1 MKAGG
6 TTVAVVGDFEG
17 VTLTPGAGCIARI
30 RPEGAYGP
38 ARYVAALSEAAGGL
52 WRQISLEKADLPNK
66 IINQRL

>member
-30 RPEGAYGP
+30 RAEGAYGP
-38 ARYVAALSEAAGGL
+38 ARYVVTPGEAAGEL
-52 WRQISLEKADLPNK
+52 WKQISPKKGDLGPK
-66 IINQRL
+66 